1 MIPRLNRSILML
13 GSLAVLVAGCAANPN
28 GVQVDQYGNP
38 ITNAYDTGYGSEYGT
53 TDDYASD
60 PYAGS
65 DSYGDT
71 TGGSY
76 DDSYSGGSDTYT
88 GASPSPS
95 PSGSPTAG
103 TDTGSLDDRPVLV
116 ATMLEVKETGVMG
129 MGKIIAK
136 VEVENP
142 GNTTLSGKL
151 RVMFTD
157 NGNPTANAQIKR
169 VTLAPKERQTFTFTA
184 TAWRLDDAEASV
196 ETDEPAKSKSDLL
209 N

>member
-53 TDDYASD
+53 TDDYGTD
-60 PYAGS
+60 PYAG
-65 DSYGDT
+65 DTTGGSYDGS

-76 DDSYSGGSDTYT
+76 DDSYSGDDTYT
-88 GASPSPS
+88 GASPEPS
-95 PSGSPTAG
+95 PSGAPTSGVDAG
-103 TDTGSLDDRPVLV
+103 ALDDRPVLV

-169 VTLAPKERQTFTFTA
+169 VTLAPKERQTLTFTA

-196 ETDEPAKSKSDLL
+196 E
-209 N
+209 